1 MDTTTVATPKI
12 DTTLMAKIEA
22 IDLSNTRARLLKK
35 GFDPAVV
42 DQAIE
47 DYRKFLYIC
56 IAFDGKHE
64 PTAIIDEVWHDHI
77 LHTKKYMEDCMAIAG
92 QYIHHN
98 PYIIADKWDPELG
111 CEQCSGTTNCQE
123 DKATCDLCKSQT
135 TCDANDTEC
144 TPVIEGK
151 TCDKCTNGKIVNLI
165 QTCDTDGGGGSNC
178 GPSFDQPVA
187 KTCFSFDSP
196 LAKTCD
202 KCTNSKA
209 VTVAGLPK
217 GDFAEMMPVIFG
229 RPVEYVAIQTCD
241 KCTVGK

>member
-56 IAFDGKHE
+56 ICFDGKHE
-64 PTAIIDEVWHDHI
+64 PTPMIDIVWHDAI
-77 LHTKKYMEDCMAIAG
+77 LHTRKYMQDCQNIAG

-123 DKATCDLCKSQT
+123 DKAT

-151 TCDKCTNGKIVNLI
+151 TCDKCTVGKIVNL
-165 QTCDTDGGGGSNC
+165 
-178 GPSFDQPVA
+178 DQPVA
-187 KTCFSFDSP
+187 QTCFNFDSP